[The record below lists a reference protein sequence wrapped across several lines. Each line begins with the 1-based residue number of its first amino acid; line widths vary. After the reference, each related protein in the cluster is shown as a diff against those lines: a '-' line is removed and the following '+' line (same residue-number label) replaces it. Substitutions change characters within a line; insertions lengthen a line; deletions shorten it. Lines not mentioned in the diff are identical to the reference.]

1 MTIVEMA
8 SVSKMSSSMSPSLQ
22 WISCDDSLKRYS
34 LRTRVEDDS
43 ITLESLTQELDFF
56 RSAGRETQKRYDAA
70 LEYEHRKL
78 QGLRQKYYQIWNH
91 HGRRTSVSPYLNT
104 LRKISQMDNSVE
116 KGSQHSHIPYVQN
129 WESQV
134 CQANHRLGIL
144 KRQRNLM
151 NYQAKREVECMTRIA
166 TELREELEYLRQR
179 LNIQADEIQREHL
192 ALISNR
198 QAIIEYQNKIRSE
211 LRTYEANELEEE
223 KPKIFLV
230 DRTWFVL
237 KLLMTK

>member
-1 MTIVEMA
+1 MA
-8 SVSKMSSSMSPSLQ
+8 
-22 WISCDDSLKRYS
+22 
-34 LRTRVEDDS
+34 
-43 ITLESLTQELDFF
+43 
-56 RSAGRETQKRYDAA
+56 
-70 LEYEHRKL
+70 
-78 QGLRQKYYQIWNH
+78 
-91 HGRRTSVSPYLNT
+91 
-104 LRKISQMDNSVE
+104 
-116 KGSQHSHIPYVQN
+116 HIPYVQN